1 LGFSAHR
8 VQQSN
13 ERAKARPGQPE
24 SGDIVIAKAVHVAIS
39 RGESTVAINNI
50 LKSEPPALVKRSL
63 EVSKHGAAALFT
75 AVRGDRIDILRALIV
90 HGVDPN
96 TRHTSGM
103 PILAAAIFQSNAS
116 AVVSVSILLELGA
129 DPFVIPR
136 DLWDDSADSQDVYPS
151 EEDLAKTRWCDEANR
166 NLLNKC
172 FNISIKH
179 RLLQA
184 SREEPCS
191 NGIPKT
197 EDLIHAELS
206 NHLLIAQDASIA
218 RVNEILRCHLLCGK
232 KEPLVMVFIGPAG
245 HGKTEMARRIGNVR
259 RLLPYSAS
267 AQESSIPE
275 KTQNIDVICID
286 EDDKVDP
293 KLLVTIL
300 DGDSHGALLDPCPFY
315 SVNG

>member
-1 LGFSAHR
+1 
-8 VQQSN
+8 
-13 ERAKARPGQPE
+13 
-24 SGDIVIAKAVHVAIS
+24 
-39 RGESTVAINNI
+39 
-50 LKSEPPALVKRSL
+50 L

-96 TRHTSGM
+96 TRHTCGI
-103 PILAAAIFQSNAS
+103 PILAAAIFQNNAS

-129 DPFVIPR
+129 DPYVIPR
-136 DLWDDSADSQDVYPS
+136 DLWDDSAASTDIYPS
-151 EEDLAKTRWCDEANR
+151 GEDLAKTRWCDEANR
-166 NLLNKC
+166 NLLTKC

-184 SREEPCS
+184 SREEAFS

-206 NHLLIAQDASIA
+206 NHLLIGQDTSIS

-232 KEPLVMVFIGPAG
+232 KEPLVMVFVGPAG

-259 RLLPYSAS
+259 RLLPHSAS
-267 AQESSIPE
+267 AQESSIQE
-275 KTQNIDVICID
+275 KAQNIDVICSDEEDKID
-286 EDDKVDP
+286 P
-293 KLLVTIL
+293 TLLGTIL
-300 DGDSHGALLDPCPFY
+300 DGDSNGMLLLLSSFR
-315 SVNG
+315 SVRG

>member
-1 LGFSAHR
+1 LPTKRFYPRPCPNLGFSAHR

-116 AVVSVSILLELGA
+116 AVVSVSILLELGQ
-129 DPFVIPR
+129 I
-136 DLWDDSADSQDVYPS
+136 
-151 EEDLAKTRWCDEANR
+151 
-166 NLLNKC
+166 
-172 FNISIKH
+172 
-179 RLLQA
+179 RLLFHGTSGTILQIRRTYTLQRRIWQRLGGA
-184 SREEPCS
+184 TRPI
-191 NGIPKT
+191 GISST
-197 EDLIHAELS
+197 S
-206 NHLLIAQDASIA
+206 ASILA
-218 RVNEILRCHLLCGK
+218 SSIACCR
-232 KEPLVMVFIGPAG
+232 PAG
-245 HGKTEMARRIGNVR
+245 RSLARTE
-259 RLLPYSAS
+259 Y
-267 AQESSIPE
+267 
-275 KTQNIDVICID
+275 
-286 EDDKVDP
+286 P
-293 KLLVTIL
+293 KLKT
-300 DGDSHGALLDPCPFY
+300 
-315 SVNG
+315 